1 MLDTKSLIESKS
13 FWSALLALV
22 AIVASAF
29 HVSALAAW
37 AADPATLDGVI
48 NCVALIGT
56 MGAIVFRA
64 TATSQIT
71 SVLPATPPKVNS
83 PLIIGLAALAIG
95 GAIMLGGCT
104 TAQLDAAANAVC
116 SAATAEANA
125 YASST
130 DPKIKVAAMAVG
142 AVCADPSATVA
153 QVNAARV
160 ELKNALKGS

>member
-13 FWSALLALV
+13 FWSALLGLV
-22 AIVASAF
+22 AVVANAF
-29 HVSALAAW
+29 HLSALAAW
-37 AADPATLDGVI
+37 AANPATLEAALNI
-48 NCVALIGT
+48 VAMAGAMGT
-56 MGAIVFRA
+56 IVFRYS
-64 TATSQIT
+64 ATSQIT
-71 SVLPATPPKVNS
+71 SPPRLNS
-83 PLIIGLAALAIG
+83 PLYIGLAALAIG